1 MTHHWRSENDSNGIR
16 WLLLDKADS
25 STNVLSQAVLW
36 ELADLIDQVSANPPA
51 GVVFKSAKE
60 SGFIAGADISEFRAL
75 ADSGQAEESVRRGQW
90 LLDRLEK
97 LPCPTVAAIHGFAL
111 GGGLELALACDY
123 RIAVE
128 SHERNL
134 GLPEVRL
141 GIHPGLGGTVRSV
154 RLLGAPTAL
163 NLMLT
168 GRSISA
174 VEARRAGLLDR
185 IVPEAQLDR
194 TAREFVLSPPP
205 KRRAPFHVRAL
216 GLQVVRPWL
225 GRRLRSQVRRR
236 ARPAHYPAPFAIVDL
251 WVRHGAHG
259 PSAYEAEAHS
269 IGRLL
274 QTPTSQNLVR
284 VFFLR
289 ERLRGLAP
297 KSIEIRHVHVAGAG
311 VMGGDIAAWCALR
324 GLTVT
329 IHDQSMTRVA
339 PALQR
344 AEKLFRRR
352 LRAPGA
358 ADEARR
364 RLIADAAGIADADLV
379 IEAIVERLD
388 AKQALFQELE
398 RKMRADALLATNTSS
413 IALERLSE
421 GLAHR
426 GRFLGLHFF
435 NPVAKL
441 PLVEVVRAN
450 STDDLCMTRAMA
462 FVNRI
467 GKLPLPCLSAPGFLV
482 NRILAPYL
490 TEALF
495 ANQNGYALETIDK
508 VAEKFGMPM
517 GPVELADRVGLDVA
531 LHAAESLDTTAGEAV
546 SLLHA
551 KVEAGELGVK
561 SGVGFYRYRDNRP
574 IRSRRFAGT
583 RRGPSGPP
591 DPATGQCGV
600 GVSRGRGCGGP
611 GPGGCR
617 RHIRNGVCAVQGWS
631 NSIRTAAGY
640 RRGRPSDGI
649 ACRIIRPEIRP
660 PPCLEEAIGG
670 IAALYWIAPRAA
682 REYAWSRPRP

>member
-1 MTHHWRSENDSNGIR
+1 MTRHWRSENDASGIR

-25 STNVLSQAVLW
+25 GTNVLSQDVLW
-36 ELADLIDQVSANPPA
+36 ELADLIERIAANPPA
-51 GVVFKSAKE
+51 GVVLKSAKE

-75 ADSGQAEESVRRGQW
+75 ADSGQAEELVRRGQR
-90 LLDRLEK
+90 LLDRLAK
-97 LPCPTVAAIHGFAL
+97 LPCPTVAAIRGFAL

-128 SHERNL
+128 SHKRNL

-168 GRSISA
+168 GRSLSS
-174 VEARRAGLLDR
+174 VEARRAGLLDQ
-185 IVPEAQLDR
+185 IVPEAHLDR

-205 KRRAPFHVRAL
+205 RRRAAFHVRAL

-225 GRRLRSQVRRR
+225 GRRLRAQVRQR
-236 ARPAHYPAPFAIVDL
+236 AKPAHYPAPFAIVDL
-251 WVRHGAHG
+251 WVRHGARG
-259 PSAYEAEAHS
+259 PSAYEAEAQS

-274 QTPTSQNLVR
+274 QTPTSHNLVR

-297 KSIEIRHVHVAGAG
+297 KSTEIRHVHVAGAG
-311 VMGGDIAAWCALR
+311 AMGGDIAAWCALR

-329 IHDQSMTRVA
+329 IHDQSMPLVE

-352 LRAPGA
+352 LKAPGA

-398 RKMRADALLATNTSS
+398 RQIRADALLATNTSS

-441 PLVEVVRAN
+441 PLVEVVRGN
-450 STDDLCMTRAMA
+450 STDDLCMTRAMG

-467 GKLPLPCLSAPGFLV
+467 GKLPLPCRSAPGFLV
-482 NRILAPYL
+482 NRILAPYF

-495 ANQNGYALETIDK
+495 ANRDGYALETIDRA
-508 VAEKFGMPM
+508 AEAFGMPM

-551 KVEAGELGVK
+551 KVEAGELGAK
-561 SGVGFYRYRDNRP
+561 SGAGFYRYRDNRP
-574 IRSRRFAGT
+574 IKSRRFAAPDEDLRDRLILPLANAALACHADGVVEDTDLVDAGVIFGT
-583 RRGPSGPP
+583 GFAPFR
-591 DPATGQCGV
+591 
-600 GVSRGRGCGGP
+600 GGP
-611 GPGGCR
+611 IQYARQRGIEEVVRRMESLAASYGPR
-617 RHIRNGVCAVQGWS
+617 FAPH
-631 NSIRTAAGY
+631 AAWKK
-640 RRGRPSDGI
+640 
-649 ACRIIRPEIRP
+649 
-660 PPCLEEAIGG
+660 L
-670 IAALYWIAPRAA
+670 
-682 REYAWSRPRP
+682 